1 MYNGFKYHFQSESHQ
16 RQLVLASENPGSFFN
31 FLYLDHNTISTHPD
45 RNTNTTHLTH
55 PLNDDNL
62 PPWWEKSHLQNL
74 VLITLIIL
82 RRRFNMI
89 ILSCQS
95 KYP

>member
-16 RQLVLASENPGSFFN
+16 RQLVLASENPGAFFN
-31 FLYLDHNTISTHPD
+31 FIYLDHNTIS
-45 RNTNTTHLTH
+45 TH

-62 PPWWEKSHLQNL
+62 PPWWEKSHLQNFI
-74 VLITLIIL
+74 LITLIIL

-89 ILSCQS
+89 VLSCQS